1 MASLRRLSDGSEH
14 AVPSRC
20 IVGRSSSCGLVST
33 DHYSSSEHAKI
44 QWTGTHWELRDLGSR
59 NGTFVDGK
67 RVEPGRPVHIGVGAQ
82 IGFGEPTAGW
92 MFTNADAPRL
102 SALELSSQAV
112 LASEGEIL
120 ALPGDS
126 DPEITIY
133 PDKYGRGWVVEH
145 RDGDV
150 RAAEDQEV
158 VIAGGRS
165 WRLELP
171 VISESTPM
179 LDVAMTLEN
188 VMLRFA
194 VSRNEER
201 VQVTVIL
208 HGKEK
213 PLEQREHGY
222 LLLTLARARAEDK
235 ARPLEERGWRKVPD
249 ILRMLRIDENAMNV
263 AIHRARQQ
271 LAAIGLEG
279 AANVVEVK
287 RGQRRL
293 GTEHFEIVALQE

>member
-1 MASLRRLSDGSEH
+1 MKKLSDGTEH

-20 IVGRSSSCGLVST
+20 IVGRSSSCGLAT
-33 DHYSSSEHAKI
+33 EDKYISSEHAKI

-67 RVEPGRPVHIGVGAQ
+67 RVEPGHPVHIGVGAEL
-82 IGFGEPTAGW
+82 GFGEPEPGW
-92 MFTNADAPRL
+92 RFANAEAPRL
-102 SALELSSQAV
+102 SALELSSQEV

-133 PDKYGRGWVVEH
+133 PDKYGRGWVLEH

-150 RAAEDQEV
+150 RTAEDQEV

-171 VISESTPM
+171 VIPESTPM
-179 LDVAMTLEN
+179 VDVALALEN
-188 VMLRFA
+188 VGLRFA
-194 VSRNEER
+194 VTRNEER
-201 VQVTVIL
+201 VQLTVLL
-208 HGKEK
+208 HGKETQ
-213 PLEQREHGY
+213 LEQREHGY
-222 LLLTLARARAEDK
+222 LLLTLARARAQDQ
-235 ARPLEERGWRKVPD
+235 ALPLEQRGWRKVPE
-249 ILRMLRIDENAMNV
+249 ILRMLRMDENAMNV

-271 LAAIGLEG
+271 LASIGLEG

-287 RGQRRL
+287 RGQRRI
-293 GTEHFEIVALQE
+293 GTERFEITTLED